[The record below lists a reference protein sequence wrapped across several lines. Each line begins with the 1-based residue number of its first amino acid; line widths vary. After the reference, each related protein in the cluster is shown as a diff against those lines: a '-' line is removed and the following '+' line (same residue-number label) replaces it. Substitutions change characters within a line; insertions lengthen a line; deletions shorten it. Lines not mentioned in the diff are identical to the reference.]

1 MARTKEIRLPEVSNR
16 THIKWCVSSEYKI
29 NNIFRHARREAQIQ
43 KSIKHSK
50 IIRLYDVFDVDINT

>member
-1 MARTKEIRLPEVSNR
+1 MARTKEIRLPEVSTR
-16 THIKWCVSSEYKI
+16 DIKWGTSSEYQI
-29 NNIFRHARREAQIQ
+29 NKIFRHARREAQIQ